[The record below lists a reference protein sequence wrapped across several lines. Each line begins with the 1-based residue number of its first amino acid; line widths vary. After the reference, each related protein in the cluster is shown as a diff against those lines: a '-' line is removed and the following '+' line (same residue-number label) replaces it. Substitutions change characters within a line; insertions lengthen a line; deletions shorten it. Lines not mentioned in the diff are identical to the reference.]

1 VNPAALLALLVVV
14 AGGCRKKLRGDDA
27 NLVAEW
33 RDAVCACKDMACVTK
48 AGEEI
53 TKRAT
58 ASKHSGHG
66 EVDNA
71 AVAAAQKCL
80 ETIARADQPAEQPSE
95 KARTADALI
104 ASVRRWQKNA
114 RMSISNISVEY
125 VDSAGVLDKDYGR
138 LSVSYGLLT
147 RPPDD
152 PNRKTGIPVKFEET
166 PVTCDSLTFKTS
178 WTVDRNAFC
187 PDEQPHPVQC
197 SVAQI
202 WQHAIAQKAPPD
214 AVAVIAYRNVEP
226 PTWSFQIRDE
236 PRAVNVDLSFPDD
249 CEHVV
254 EKP

>member
-1 VNPAALLALLVVV
+1 VKHAALLALLLV
-14 AGGCRKKLRGDDA
+14 AGGCKKKGGGVGE
-27 NLVAEW
+27 NLAAEW

-53 TKRAT
+53 TKRVDPTKYRA
-58 ASKHSGHG
+58 G
-66 EVDNA
+66 EIDNA
-71 AVAAAQKCL
+71 AIAAAQKCL
-80 ETIARADQPAEQPSE
+80 EAIARADQPAEQPAE
-95 KARTADALI
+95 KPPTADALI

-125 VDSAGVLDKDYGR
+125 VDSTGMLDKEYGR
-138 LSVSYGLLT
+138 LSVSYGLLK
-147 RPPDD
+147 RPADD
-152 PNRKTGIPVKFEET
+152 PNRKTGIPVKVTET

-187 PDEQPHPVQC
+187 PDEEPHPVQC

-202 WQHAIAQKAPPD
+202 WQRAIAQKAPQD
-214 AVAVIAYRNVEP
+214 AIAVISYRNVEP
-226 PTWSFQIRDE
+226 PTWSFQISDE

-249 CEHVV
+249 CEQVV